1 MLACRFEIHS
11 DPSMCSA
18 QDTQPYTNRDRD
30 GAAEGRMG
38 PGSAARAT
46 VLGWGNCTTSNS
58 RQRRPIKLPIK
69 HACIGHS
76 LDRARASSMSC
87 PVLSVL
93 HQPADVGIHI
103 PTTARRASCG
113 WSAGEGLKRS
123 VPSNRASR
131 NHGPQD
137 HSRCNS
143 PFEPERQP
151 PSPAEDVAIPP
162 SCGHRLAV
170 RNNSCI
176 SCNVAAVGQGS

>member
-1 MLACRFEIHS
+1 MLACRFKIHS

-38 PGSAARAT
+38 RGSAARAT

-58 RQRRPIKLPIK
+58 RQGRPIKLPIK
-69 HACIGHS
+69 HAA
-76 LDRARASSMSC
+76 LDIASTGPELLRC
-87 PVLSVL
+87 RV
-93 HQPADVGIHI
+93 PADVVIHI
-103 PTTARRASCG
+103 STTARRASCG
-113 WSAGEGLKRS
+113 WSAGEGIKRS

-151 PSPAEDVAIPP
+151 RPRPRTWLYHRHVAIDW
-162 SCGHRLAV
+162 R
-170 RNNSCI
+170 
-176 SCNVAAVGQGS
+176 